1 MNKLLKSI
9 QGFCNE
15 LTKIFLNYKKYISA
29 FLLLL
34 LILVLLI
41 LPKSLATL
49 TAIKSVEFKSN
60 NFDYEAAEPS
70 AWKVTKSA
78 SWVGRGLAEIT
89 FDVNTIL
96 KPKYKHRDVLFVLDN
111 SASMEGARINKVK
124 EDTVDLLGKLMADG
138 ENKAALITF
147 SDTSSIVSNFT
158 NDMASLIDYVNGL
171 TLGENTNYYRALLNV
186 ESVLKTYTSE
196 KGRGCIVLFLTD
208 GWPNRNTPSEVGQ
221 YNLIKKQ
228 FPYALI
234 NGIQYEMGDTIL
246 EQLERVTDV
255 QYVAKINTL
264 HNVLETASEVIDV
277 YKNFNITD
285 YIDDRY
291 FTLENKSDITVDMGS
306 VSFDKAQQKITWSL
320 GTPNSGFTAKMK
332 IKVKL
337 KEEYIGEGGIYPTN
351 KKTDIS
357 NELGDFPEEI
367 SSTDTPVLADNYK
380 VIYDKNAPESCEV
393 TNFPITK
400 NHSVNDIVDISQNIP
415 KCEGYQFKK
424 WQITTD
430 GVNRPGDDYFIMP
443 ESDVEIK
450 AIWSKLNIKK
460 TMNGNIYTA
469 PIMLYEMMANKA
481 VLDNTK
487 SEFVT
492 ASSGINFANGASD
505 TNGKGIYE
513 IASTR
518 YQTYPIYYYRGQ
530 VNNNAKFAGFCWK
543 IVRTTDTGG
552 VKIIYNGI
560 PDEKGKCGDGRD
572 IFVAESEYNITT
584 GGDKT
589 LIGYMYSSGSNIST
603 NTYSSIVKQEVDK
616 WYENNLKDY
625 SSMLE
630 DTVYCNDRSVYST
643 ENTGANM
650 SGVRTKFNGYNRLY
664 TQNITL
670 TCKNSSDRFTV
681 SNTKGNGA
689 LTYPIALLTLD
700 EESYA
705 GNSNSYLQSEKSWWT
720 MTPSDHSTR
729 WGIMM
734 VTGSPTGTS
743 WSSINDSTATYK
755 HTNGVRPVVSLAPMA
770 MSKTG
775 DGSPEN
781 PYVVFVRDESDKYTV
796 NIDES
801 QGVSA
806 DQTRAWEGDKVKLT
820 PTSSEH
826 TIISFKVNGKV
837 VEGDTFV
844 MPDDDVTITDVEL
857 FISAII
863 ESVHNP
869 YPNGVNDTKE
879 KTFEG
884 ATSLTVQLEYQTENT
899 NYDWIYLYDSANTQY
914 GKYGGNTLKTETI
927 TIPGDYVKIVFRTDS
942 SGNNY
947 YGYKA
952 TIIPNYD

>member
-9 QGFCNE
+9 QGFCNK
-15 LTKIFLNYKKYISA
+15 LTKFFLNRNKYILG

-34 LILVLLI
+34 LIFVLLI

-158 NDMASLIDYVNGL
+158 NDLASLIDYVNGL

-228 FPYALI
+228 FPYTLI

-393 TNFPITK
+393 TNFPVTK

-492 ASSGINFANGASD
+492 ASSGINFTNAPSD
-505 TNGKGIYE
+505 TNGKGIYTL
-513 IASTR
+513 ASTR
-518 YQTYPIYYYRGQ
+518 YAAYPTYYYRGN
-530 VNNNAKFAGFCWK
+530 VNNNVKFANFCWK
-543 IVRTTDTGG
+543 IVRTTETGG
-552 VKIIYNGI
+552 VKLIYNGI
-560 PDEKGKCGDGRD
+560 PDSFGKC
-572 IFVAESEYNITT
+572 TT
-584 GGDKT
+584 QTGEETEIGKSSFNPDNLKT
-589 LIGYMYSSGSNIST
+589 YVGYMYSSGT
-603 NTYSSIVKQEVDK
+603 NTTTNTNSSAIKQKVDE
-616 WYENNLKDY
+616 WYEKNLKDY
-625 SSMLE
+625 TSMLE
-630 DTVYCNDRSVYST
+630 DTVYCNDRSVYQTTSGT
-643 ENTGANM
+643 TSTGA
-650 SGVRTKFNGYNRLY
+650 RTYFSFYSRFGTTNKP
-664 TQNITL
+664 TL
-670 TCKNSSDRFTV
+670 TCKNNSDRFTV
-681 SNTKGNGA
+681 NTSKGNGA
-689 LTYPIALLTLD
+689 LTYPVGLLTGD
-700 EESYA
+700 ELIYA
-705 GNSNSYLQSEKSWWT
+705 GVSSFLSTGQVWWT
-720 MTPSDHSTR
+720 MTPCDHTAN
-729 WGIMM
+729 WGVTM
-734 VTGSPTGTS
+734 VASSLFGSY
-743 WSSINDSTATYK
+743 SSSNF
-755 HTNGVRPVVSLAPMA
+755 GVRPVVSLAPLA

-781 PYVVFVRDESDKYTV
+781 PYVVFVREESDKYTV

-820 PTSSEH
+820 PTSSDH

-869 YPNGVNDTKE
+869 YPNGANVTKE